1 MAVAT
6 RIANVTALLH
16 RLVALSTAGRDPVG
30 GIWMAATALAIH
42 TATWV
47 FVGMRLSGDAFSPE
61 ERAAPVTLLKVEAG
75 VLLGLFFLL
84 APRGRRRPGEVDPH
98 LYSG

>member
-6 RIANVTALLH
+6 RIANVTAFPH
-16 RLVALSTAGRDPVG
+16 RLVALDTAGRDPVG
-30 GIWMAATALAIH
+30 GIWMAATALAID
-42 TATWV
+42 TAARV
-47 FVGMRLSGDAFSPE
+47 FVGIRLSGAAFSPE
-61 ERAAPVTLLKVEAG
+61 EGAALVTLLKVEAG

-98 LYSG
+98 LNRG